1 MARTIFHVDVNSAFL
16 SWEAAYRLYHLGGQL
31 DLRTIPSAIAGSV
44 QMRHGIILAKSVPAK
59 QHQIK
64 TGMTVTEAK
73 ERYPDLY
80 LAPPNYSLYQSCSH
94 ALLSLVEE
102 YTPQVEV
109 YSIDE
114 AFLDMTSTLPLF
126 GDALQT
132 ADQMRNR
139 IREELGFTVDI
150 GISTNKVLAKMASE
164 LGQPDETCTLY
175 PEEIQEKMWPLSVS
189 DLFYCGRASARKL
202 RTLGIRTIGELAHTD
217 PDILTSH
224 LKKQGEVLWRYAN
237 GLDDA
242 EVIARPPA
250 QKGYGNSTTA
260 PSDIQDP
267 GKAKMILLALSE
279 TVGARL
285 RKAGVKAEVLSVG
298 IRNFEFGSIEHQ
310 MILENPTN
318 LTEELYHAACR
329 LLDELWQDR
338 MPIRQ
343 IGIHASRL
351 RDKDAP
357 RQMHLFDSTDYV
369 KLEKLDHT
377 VDEIRRRYGNDSV
390 MRSVFLKQEDGPRPI
405 DHMEG
410 GISREKRTVDYAEI
424 EIQ

>member
-1 MARTIFHVDVNSAFL
+1 MQGPVPDVRSAPRSVRRTRSEKHRI
-16 SWEAAYRLYHLGGQL
+16 RRKGGK
-31 DLRTIPSAIAGSV
+31 
-44 QMRHGIILAKSVPAK
+44 RH
-59 QHQIK
+59 
-64 TGMTVTEAK
+64 E
-73 ERYPDLY
+73 
-80 LAPPNYSLYQSCSH
+80 
-94 ALLSLVEE
+94 EE
-102 YTPQVEV
+102 YTVMWRRRTGHGAGRETDRRC
-109 YSIDE
+109 SDE
-114 AFLDMTSTLPLF
+114 K
-126 GDALQT
+126 
-132 ADQMRNR
+132 R
-139 IREELGFTVDI
+139 
-150 GISTNKVLAKMASE
+150 
-164 LGQPDETCTLY
+164 
-175 PEEIQEKMWPLSVS
+175 
-189 DLFYCGRASARKL
+189 
-202 RTLGIRTIGELAHTD
+202 
-217 PDILTSH
+217 
-224 LKKQGEVLWRYAN
+224 
-237 GLDDA
+237 
-242 EVIARPPA
+242 
-250 QKGYGNSTTA
+250 NSTTA

-279 TVGARL
+279 TVGTRL

-298 IRNFEFGSIEHQ
+298 IRNFEFGSAEHQ

-357 RQMHLFDSTDYV
+357 RQLHLFDSTDYV